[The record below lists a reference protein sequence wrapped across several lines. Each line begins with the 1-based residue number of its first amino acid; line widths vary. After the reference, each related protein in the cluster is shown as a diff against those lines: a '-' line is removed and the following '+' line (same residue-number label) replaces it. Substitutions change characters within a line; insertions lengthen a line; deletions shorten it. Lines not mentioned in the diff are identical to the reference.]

1 MAMIHMVP
9 DLAERNFSHLRQ
21 IVYGASPIN
30 SALLQSALKVFDCDF
45 YQVYGMTETCGAVV
59 SLSAEDHRR
68 AGQDRPELLASCGRP
83 QAGIDVKVVNDQ
95 GEQLDSSRVEGREPL
110 AYLEGAQNI
119 IGGLE
124 SALTEK
130 NAGDQV
136 KVSVEPAEG
145 YGEVNEELIQPV
157 PRSAFEGVDTIEPG
171 MQFQAQT
178 PGGPQ
183 VVRVVEVGDETV
195 TIDANHPLAGQ
206 TLHFDVEVVETR
218 EATDEEQEHGHVH

>member
-1 MAMIHMVP
+1 MAQPRVVTIHYT
-9 DLAERNFSHLRQ
+9 L
-21 IVYGASPIN
+21 
-30 SALLQSALKVFDCDF
+30 
-45 YQVYGMTETCGAVV
+45 T
-59 SLSAEDHRR
+59 
-68 AGQDRPELLASCGRP
+68 
-83 QAGIDVKVVNDQ
+83 NDQ

-110 AYLEGAQNI
+110 SYLEGAQNI

-124 SALTEK
+124 SALNKK

-136 KVSVEPAEG
+136 KVSVAPAEG

-183 VVRVVEVGDETV
+183 IVRVVEVSDETV

-206 TLHFDVEVVETR
+206 TLHFDVEVVEAR
-218 EATDEEQEHGHVH
+218 EATAEEQEPGHVNLYIPKVLSNNGSCGSRFFLELWRGHKKAGDELRLFWLVHPITYSDSSGHRRLPALPR

>member
-1 MAMIHMVP
+1 MAQPRVVTIHYT
-9 DLAERNFSHLRQ
+9 L
-21 IVYGASPIN
+21 
-30 SALLQSALKVFDCDF
+30 
-45 YQVYGMTETCGAVV
+45 T
-59 SLSAEDHRR
+59 
-68 AGQDRPELLASCGRP
+68 
-83 QAGIDVKVVNDQ
+83 NDQ

-110 AYLEGAQNI
+110 SYLEGAQNI

-124 SALTEK
+124 SALNEK

-178 PGGPQ
+178 EAGQRIFTITEVEGDQ
-183 VVRVVEVGDETV
+183 VTV
-195 TIDANHPLAGQ
+195 DGNHPLAGE
-206 TLHFDVEVVETR
+206 TLNFDVEVTEVR
-218 EATDEEQEHGHVH
+218 EASDEEKEHGHVHGPEGHEE